1 MNTENLSRL
10 DLQNAK
16 LDRLSRIA
24 NLRRELKWDR
34 DRLRRDQDEMR
45 LLKGELRK
53 IEEALTVV

>member
-1 MNTENLSRL
+1 VNTENLSRL